1 MIARLNV
8 TSVVSAVR
16 IAEYKPTRFEVAVN
30 DSVPT
35 SGLSSLVI
43 STYLSITSSYTT
55 AHRSALRFSF
65 ESSLERSSARS
76 RKPQRGMS
84 GGWRRSGELAR

>member
-1 MIARLNV
+1 MARIARLNV

-30 DSVPT
+30 DSVAT
-35 SGLSSLVI
+35 SRLLSPVI

-55 AHRSALRFSF
+55 AHRSSLRFSF
-65 ESSLERSSARS
+65 ESSLTLKRTQQEAAARHERRLEALR
-76 RKPQRGMS
+76 
-84 GGWRRSGELAR
+84 

>member
-1 MIARLNV
+1 MAMIARLNV

-55 AHRSALRFSF
+55 AHLSAPRFSF
-65 ESSLERSSARS
+65 ESSLAVKRTQPEAATRHERRLEAVR
-76 RKPQRGMS
+76 
-84 GGWRRSGELAR
+84 